1 MEAVNLATWL
11 NYEERFQ
18 NWILNVCF

>member
-1 MEAVNLATWL
+1 MEAVNLTAWL